1 MTTTLNRIH
10 NSVFQWRLNIS
21 WTIFG
26 GRRLLQKWMKRSWH
40 LQVPQFRGGRHSFL
54 HLLISVS
61 KAIEVTSWNKPRGS
75 CLSGHDH
82 EPLRLIEQTCVT
94 KLPATCD
101 RSWGWQVA
109 LDPRCS
115 FSTRWLPRV
124 PPAVHRCLFEWALWP
139 AERSSMFIRVGPIR
153 DKFISGPNEPPASKK
168 FKTENHKYFSKFKL
182 KKQKSHMSSH

>member
-82 EPLRLIEQTCVT
+82 EQGRPEGGGTGVKYPGPPIQGGPQKLMSGGGVFLYYFTHALSLQQAPLT
-94 KLPATCD
+94 P
-101 RSWGWQVA
+101 S
-109 LDPRCS
+109 
-115 FSTRWLPRV
+115 LPRA
-124 PPAVHRCLFEWALWP
+124 PLFLVAALITN
-139 AERSSMFIRVGPIR
+139 FF
-153 DKFISGPNEPPASKK
+153 D
-168 FKTENHKYFSKFKL
+168 
-182 KKQKSHMSSH
+182 

>member
-82 EPLRLIEQTCVT
+82 EQGRPEGGGTGVKYPGPPIQGGPQKLMSGGGGISLLLYSRAEPTTGPFNPFFTPGPAFPCGGPDHELLRLI
-94 KLPATCD
+94 
-101 RSWGWQVA
+101 
-109 LDPRCS
+109 
-115 FSTRWLPRV
+115 
-124 PPAVHRCLFEWALWP
+124 
-139 AERSSMFIRVGPIR
+139 
-153 DKFISGPNEPPASKK
+153 
-168 FKTENHKYFSKFKL
+168 
-182 KKQKSHMSSH
+182 